1 MLLRVDH
8 RSGVPIHLQIQD
20 QLAAALAAG
29 DLRAGER
36 VPPERE
42 LAASLGVSRATVRQ
56 ALLDLT
62 ARGLLHRGVGR
73 GTFVAEP
80 KVDHDHTRVAGFT
93 AQMERAG
100 LEPGAR
106 VLHAAAQ
113 DAPPAAVADA
123 LALAPGEGAL
133 HVVRVRS
140 GAGVALTLEDFWLP
154 AQRFPGLLERDLGG
168 SVYALMD
175 GVYDLAPVRA
185 VERLEPAVASAAEA
199 EALGVARRSALMHV
213 FRTAFAADGTAV
225 EFAHDRHRGDRARF
239 VVEVATG
246 VAVGG

>member
-20 QLAAALAAG
+20 QLAAAVAAG
-29 DLRAGER
+29 ELRPGQR

-73 GTFVAEP
+73 GTFVAEA

-93 AQMERAG
+93 AQMEHAG

-106 VLHAAAQ
+106 VLHAAEQ
-113 DAPPAAVADA
+113 DAPPAAVAHA
-123 LALAPGEGAL
+123 LELEPGEGAL

-140 GAGVALTLEDFWLP
+140 GGGVALTLEDFWLP
-154 AQRFPGLLERDLGG
+154 ARRFPGLLGRDLGG

-175 GVYDLAPVRA
+175 AVYDLAPVRA

-213 FRTAFAADGTAV
+213 FRTAFAAGGTPV